1 MVEVNVSVRSSCY
14 GSERGL
20 TLLDHNKTWR
30 PEAPGQ
36 AIRGGAVGVKS
47 AP

>member
-1 MVEVNVSVRSSCY
+1 MVEVSVSVHSSCY

-20 TLLDHNKTWR
+20 ILLDHNKTLR
-30 PEAPGQ
+30 PEATRQ

-47 AP
+47 VP